1 MARLDAAIDVAT
13 EYAYHLYKVDGV
25 PQAQAITIGAAAVVR
40 AARANPLKFVTPR
53 AQPQPESALGWSGQA
68 LSLVG
73 SSLSVIGLIKT
84 LFGGG

>member
-40 AARANPLKFVTPR
+40 AARANPSKFVTAR
-53 AQPQPESALGWSGQA
+53 AQPQPESALGWSGAA
-68 LSLVG
+68 LAAVG
-73 SSLSVIGLIKT
+73 STLSAIGWLKT

>member
-40 AARANPLKFVTPR
+40 AARANPSKFVTQR
-53 AQPQPESALGWSGQA
+53 VQPESALGWSGQA